1 MEKLLTPNRAK
12 NVFSAQGARDFFAKG
27 GVTYISNASLQSAD
41 AQKSFIENKLISNG
55 AKDWSGEWTF
65 DADGYEKIKA
75 ADKQMLS
82 AKSISDGEK
91 ESVDPLWAK
100 DIATKAD
107 KEFAASK
114 DIHLSSHIMAAKAR
128 A

>member
-12 NVFSAQGARDFFAKG
+12 NVFSAQGSHDFFAKG
-27 GVTYISNASLQSAD
+27 GAAYVSNASLQAAD
-41 AQKSFIENKLISNG
+41 AQKSFIANKLISNG
-55 AKDWSGEWTF
+55 AKNWAGELTF

-100 DIATKAD
+100 DIAMKAD
-107 KEFAASK
+107 KEFAANK
-114 DIHLSSHIMAAKAR
+114 DIQLTSHIIAAKAR